1 MTSHANAPM
10 ASPAQTEATTRTIAK
25 LPALIAALLGIFF
38 LFGVG
43 FASPMVIHNAAHD
56 ARHAFS
62 FPCH

>member
-1 MTSHANAPM
+1 M